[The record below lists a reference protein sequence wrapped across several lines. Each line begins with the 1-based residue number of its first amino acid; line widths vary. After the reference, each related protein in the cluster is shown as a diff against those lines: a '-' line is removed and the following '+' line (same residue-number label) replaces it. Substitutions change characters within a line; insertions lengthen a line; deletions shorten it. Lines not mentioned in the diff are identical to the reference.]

1 MSEPM
6 PSRPALP
13 VGRIPISAHTPLTAA
28 AFGQA
33 IEAWLVGT
41 KFVSITTLID
51 AATGCQALV
60 LEFDGPDRVGLVIKD
75 KATPGLDVRLVGR
88 CRPQG
93 IRYLSDAEVDALVA
107 AKRGAH
113 DEASPA
119 GPGVEPAAT
128 ALSVHALED
137 TTAAPAEDAGDA
149 TIEEP
154 R

>member
-1 MSEPM
+1 MSEPT
-6 PSRPALP
+6 PPRPALP
-13 VGRIPISAHTPLTAA
+13 VGRIPIAAHTPMTAA

-51 AATGCQALV
+51 AATGCQTLL

-75 KATPGLDVRLVGR
+75 KAEPGLDVRIVGS

-107 AKRGAH
+107 ARR
-113 DEASPA
+113 
-119 GPGVEPAAT
+119 GPGESSQELSPGPPPADRQADPPMEQSPHAAAEPPDGQGA
-128 ALSVHALED
+128 S
-137 TTAAPAEDAGDA
+137 
-149 TIEEP
+149 
-154 R
+154 